1 MISHAQALADI
12 SRDHKTHP
20 QAGLIAKIMKHPDIS
35 DTQKTVLCLCL
46 ISRSHQDFLNGVRRT
61 SRGSDNGVDMLI
73 RKTLSSVPSDMAMP
87 LDVMSGLGFRHY
99 QGQFYYL
106 PGIYEKNKSAFADVK
121 TWPQAEQDVFARALD
136 HMAAG
141 MRADPRINLNG
152 LRHLAHILSGKQIE
166 DSHVRGTQSDWVSAS
181 EFIKYTGLM
190 NQLRPRVQDTI
201 KQISE
206 PLEPSVSSIKSIP
219 PKRDHYQTPGGVTLP
234 FIRGVS
240 NQKPEPD
247 QHPAIPNGSIS
258 APHQGTKI
266 TTVSYFSPEAMAS
279 AKALRQANEISDISY
294 QYFLAASR
302 MEKPTLSALAKAFE
316 TTQLIAGFH
325 YVKVKTCLK
334 EMDVEIPRLG

>member
-1 MISHAQALADI
+1 
-12 SRDHKTHP
+12 
-20 QAGLIAKIMKHPDIS
+20 
-35 DTQKTVLCLCL
+35 
-46 ISRSHQDFLNGVRRT
+46 
-61 SRGSDNGVDMLI
+61 VDANI
-73 RKTLSSVPSDMAMP
+73 RKTISSIPDDLRLPV
-87 LDVMSGLGFRHY
+87 DVMKHLGLRHY
-99 QGQFYYL
+99 QGQFYFL
-106 PGIYEKNKSAFADVK
+106 PGIYEKNKSEFKKVE
-121 TWPQAEQDVFARALD
+121 TWPEAERAIFNLALD
-136 HMAAG
+136 HMTAG
-141 MRADPRINLNG
+141 KHADPKINLNG

-206 PLEPSVSSIKSIP
+206 PLEPSVSFIKSIP

-266 TTVSYFSPEAMAS
+266 TTVSYFPPEAMAS
-279 AKALRQANEISDISY
+279 AKALRKDNEISDISY

-316 TTQLIAGFH
+316 TTQLIAGLH

-334 EMDVEIPRLG
+334 EMGVDIPRLG